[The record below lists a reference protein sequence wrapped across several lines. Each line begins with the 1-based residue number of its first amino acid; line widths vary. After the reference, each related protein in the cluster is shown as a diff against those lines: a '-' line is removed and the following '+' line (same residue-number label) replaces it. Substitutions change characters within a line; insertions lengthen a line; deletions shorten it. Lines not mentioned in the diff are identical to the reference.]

1 MAETTAT
8 TVYEPSAAAKA
19 FRLSPQQVAFFHTF
33 GFLKLPGLFKDEIA
47 RMTEG
52 FEEVFANNEPDK
64 VLSDDPLQ
72 ETDTVFENRR
82 RMIMYRIIE
91 RSDKLSWLSTD
102 PRLHNIASSVIGAP
116 YELRPT
122 DGHVFHCDTNWHP
135 DKGSDNRF
143 RIKCSFYLDPQRA
156 NSGAIRLI
164 PGSQH
169 QDGAYARDLLLNLYG
184 SPQKAIDNYGVA
196 ADQVPCVTVE
206 TDPGDIICWN
216 VSTFHATFHGFAR
229 RRLFSMTFCA
239 AQ

>member
-1 MAETTAT
+1 MGDASLITLH
-8 TVYEPSAAAKA
+8 EPSAVAGA
-19 FRLSPQQVAFFHTF
+19 FNLSRQQVAFFHTF

-47 RMTEG
+47 GITEG
-52 FEEVFANNEPDK
+52 FDEVFANNEPDL

-82 RMIMYRIIE
+82 RMIMYRIIH
-91 RSDKLSWLSTD
+91 RSDKLRWLATD
-102 PRLHNIASSVIGAP
+102 PRLHNIASSVIGAK

-122 DGHVFHCDTNWHP
+122 DGHVFHCDTSWHP

-143 RIKCSFYLDPQRA
+143 RIKMSFYLDPQRA

-169 QDGAYARDLLLNLYG
+169 QESAFANDLLLNLYG
-184 SPQKAIDNYGVA
+184 SPQMVKDNYGIE
-196 ADQVPCVTVE
+196 ADAVPCVTVE
-206 TDPGDIICWN
+206 TDPGDMICWN
-216 VSTFHATFHGFAR
+216 ISTFHATFHGFAR

-239 AQ
+239 AE